1 MKLDIGINQ
10 TAHGN
15 LISRFE
21 YWLANELT
29 EKGLSVDEQD
39 FLRFVA
45 GEVEYVP
52 IDCWHIDTIHEFEKF
67 LSSYLEG

>member
-1 MKLDIGINQ
+1 MKLNIAINK
-10 TAHGN
+10 TAHSN

-29 EKGLSVDEQD
+29 EKGLLVDEQD

-52 IDCWHIDTIHEFEKF
+52 IECWHADTIMEFERF